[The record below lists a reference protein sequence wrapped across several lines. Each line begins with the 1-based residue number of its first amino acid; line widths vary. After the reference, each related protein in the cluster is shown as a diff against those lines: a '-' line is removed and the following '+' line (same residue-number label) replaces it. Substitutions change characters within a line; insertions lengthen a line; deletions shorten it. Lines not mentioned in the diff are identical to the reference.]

1 MISSTPSPSIS
12 PAKSSLVITSP
23 SKDCASAAAWVAWVA
38 WAAWAAG
45 GVAAAGSAASSCAC
59 ACACACALGLR
70 PRRLGSAF
78 SSRGACTVS
87 AAAAGAGAGA
97 LSIGSS
103 GSAGGPATVTGG
115 RCAGAV
121 FSVFVLVMRG
131 RRPRGAW
138 GTVSGAVSAFA
149 AAGSAIAAVCCIS
162 VAGTSFF
169 RPRPLFSLFSAGA
182 PSEAE
187 NPAIFSISSRFFNV
201 VSPMPIAFA
210 ISRSS
215 TRLFPSSAFK
225 SCIYFYF
232 KVIFRTPAGAG
243 TLEFACKD
251 SALFRN
257 SK

>member
-1 MISSTPSPSIS
+1 MRRRVLLPLPVLVLVPWACGRGAWARPSPR
-12 PAKSSLVITSP
+12 
-23 SKDCASAAAWVAWVA
+23 
-38 WAAWAAG
+38 
-45 GVAAAGSAASSCAC
+45 GVPVRF
-59 ACACACALGLR
+59 LPL
-70 PRRLGSAF
+70 P
-78 SSRGACTVS
+78 
-87 AAAAGAGAGA
+87 GAGAGA

-149 AAGSAIAAVCCIS
+149 AAGSAMAAVCCIS

-201 VSPMPIAFA
+201 VSPIPIAFA

>member
-23 SKDCASAAAWVAWVA
+23 SKDCASAAAAGVA

-45 GVAAAGSAASSCAC
+45 GVAAAGSAASS
-59 ACACACALGLR
+59 CACACALGLR

-87 AAAAGAGAGA
+87 AAAAGAGAGT

-103 GSAGGPATVTGG
+103 GSAGVSVTVTGG

-131 RRPRGAW
+131 RRLRGAW

-149 AAGSAIAAVCCIS
+149 AAGSAAGAVCCIS
-162 VAGTSFF
+162 VAGASFF
-169 RPRPLFSLFSAGA
+169 LPRPLFSLFSAGT

-187 NPAIFSISSRFFNV
+187 LPAIFSISSRFFNV
-201 VSPMPIAFA
+201 VSPIPIAFA

-232 KVIFRTPAGAG
+232 KMIFRTPAGAG
-243 TLEFACKD
+243 TLEFVCKD